1 MAPYQGPFKVLE
13 QHAKYF
19 TLELGNREDTV
30 STDMLK
36 PAFMVEPLRY
46 TPKVRGGARSVQT
59 PEAVR
64 PPIMVSDTETETNPV
79 VTASGRLV
87 TYPCAIDNNDILLSN

>member
-1 MAPYQGPFKVLE
+1 MTPYQGPFKVLE

-30 STDMLK
+30 LK
-36 PAFMVEPLRY
+36 PAFMVEPLRD

-87 TYPCAIDNNDILLSN
+87 TYPCAIDINDILLSN